1 MQLYIKDTLRKW
13 RTDREVS
20 REMFAKMADTT
31 AMTMFR
37 AETTGKISLE
47 TYIKIHQTV
56 LAYEREKAKQL
67 NPNPHF

>member
-1 MQLYIKDTLRKW
+1 
-13 RTDREVS
+13 
-20 REMFAKMADTT
+20 MADTS

-56 LAYEREKAKQL
+56 LAYEREKAKQA